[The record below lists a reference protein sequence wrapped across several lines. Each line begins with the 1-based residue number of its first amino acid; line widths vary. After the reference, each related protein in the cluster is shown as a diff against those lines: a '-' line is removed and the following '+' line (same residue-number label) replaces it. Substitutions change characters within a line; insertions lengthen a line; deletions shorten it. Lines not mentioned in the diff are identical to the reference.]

1 MTDTKT
7 RPYAD
12 RGDDASKKTAAYGN
26 ETGKTRAYEDEAG
39 IVGKTVGYESE
50 QAELTDKTVA
60 HNLGVDDAIELNG
73 KDYKITGI
81 ISGDDR
87 TGEAVIYKI
96 MDKQGKP
103 FALKLY
109 YKFTNP
115 KDEPNPEAL
124 TRIKRINDPDILN
137 LVDFGTGTNKYLDK
151 FCYEISDFAEGANLI
166 SVSDIRKKYTTEF
179 LRSNVIPEIF
189 KGIRTLHDYKIY
201 HCDLKPENIVYL
213 DKDQTDL
220 VIGDYG
226 SAKTFEETSE
236 KQLTHTSTTKGTSF
250 YLAPEQP
257 RGVVSEKN
265 NYYSF
270 GMILLHLLYPDLVN
284 RKSLHKIVERQ
295 FSRKPIID
303 FKPEHEEMNYLI
315 AGLTLN
321 DIGSR
326 WGEEEVKAWLRG
338 EEVEVRYTSE
348 AEVRVQPI
356 NLGKTVIRTVEDIIN
371 YIENNSEWYENLIE
385 DNEGYTLLLRW
396 VSDLQGVE
404 LKKVFDKMVRSY
416 QQDGKD
422 YVYQAIL
429 RYFEPQRP
437 VQVDM
442 KTYDFW
448 GSENVT
454 ELTASFVKH
463 IDDIWK
469 ITELKKIKF
478 YMFQLEFVLRQIET
492 EDENLKVIIGSIL
505 DKISSAL
512 ECSLNPDFD
521 DFICKLYPEVS
532 DKKLINLFYLF
543 DEERKFKDLENKT
556 YDTLK
561 DIGFLFAKDKNGF
574 NNKYLKIERDYF
586 FEINSTSHLKGYG
599 YNDLLFEIFKDKTE
613 PEIKFEDIN
622 VTDKNNTLKYN
633 LYKSLSKYF
642 ADNGINNNLSY
653 GDKETFKF
661 PFEGKFIYN
670 KFKKFAEEKQ
680 NIKFSL
686 LSDNNEK
693 EFIKNVNKNRKI
705 QFRLFKINRHYEALK
720 KNYKV
725 FSAIGAILVFICFAL
740 NWEDITKTIYN
751 SITGIFPPIN
761 SLPDSLVKWSG
772 SLSIVRKLLAFIP
785 ICIVVILIYILYGI
799 GALIIGAF
807 SLLFPVIAVGI
818 IFKISNGIFKSLFKN
833 NDMYPK
839 TITAIYIIIIL
850 VLSGITIKEA
860 NILPQNLLASF
871 YQNSLITH
879 SEDNRITVNSN
890 SSAIID
896 STNTKPIEAL
906 NLSTIAT
913 GAANLRSGPST
924 QHQILTVIKKG
935 DKFEILSS
943 KNGWNKIHFNGKDG
957 YISNKLIQKVKN

>member
-1 MTDTKT
+1 MADNKQNDLSKTKPYSTKNDNASNKTQTYQDDPSKTKT
-7 RPYAD
+7 YQEEVQLAD
-12 RGDDASKKTAAYGN
+12 Q
-26 ETGKTRAYEDEAG
+26 
-39 IVGKTVGYESE
+39 TVGYESE
-50 QAELTDKTVA
+50 KEELTDKTVA
-60 HNLGVDDAIELNG
+60 HNLGVGDAIELKD

-96 MDKQGKP
+96 MDNQGKA

-137 LVDFGTGTNKYLDK
+137 LVDFGTGANKYQGK

-166 SVSDIRKKYTTEF
+166 SVPDIREKYTTGF

-213 DKDQTDL
+213 NKDQTDL

-236 KQLTHTSTTKGTSF
+236 KQLTHTSTTKGTIF

-265 NYYSF
+265 DYYSF
-270 GMILLHLLYPDLVN
+270 GMILLHLLYPELVN

-356 NLGKTVIRTVEDIIN
+356 NLGKTVIRTKEDIIN
-371 YIENNSEWYENLIE
+371 YIENDSGWYENLIE

-396 VSDLQGVE
+396 VSDLQGLE

-422 YVYQAIL
+422 YVHHAIL
-429 RYFEPQRP
+429 RYFNPDRP
-437 VQVDM
+437 IQVNM
-442 KTYDFW
+442 KAYDFW
-448 GSENVT
+448 KAENVG

-463 IDDIWK
+463 IDAIWK
-469 ITELKKIKF
+469 ITGLEKIKF

-492 EDENLKVIIGSIL
+492 EDESLKTIIGSIL

-512 ECSLNPDFD
+512 ECSLNSGFD
-521 DFICKLYPEVS
+521 DFMCKLYPEVS

-543 DEERKFKDLENKT
+543 DEKRKFRDLENKT
-556 YDTLK
+556 YDTLE
-561 DIGFLFAKDKNGF
+561 DIGFLFAKDKNRF
-574 NNKYLKIERDYF
+574 NNKYLRIERDYF
-586 FEINSTSHLKGYG
+586 FEINSISHLKSYG
-599 YNDLLFEIFKDKTE
+599 YNDLLFEIFKSEIK
-613 PEIKFEDIN
+613 PEIEFKNLKIDGKRKIN
-622 VTDKNNTLKYN
+622 LQYIST
-633 LYKSLSKYF
+633 KSLTEY
-642 ADNGINNNLSY
+642 
-653 GDKETFKF
+653 
-661 PFEGKFIYN
+661 
-670 KFKKFAEEKQ
+670 
-680 NIKFSL
+680 
-686 LSDNNEK
+686 
-693 EFIKNVNKNRKI
+693 
-705 QFRLFKINRHYEALK
+705 
-720 KNYKV
+720 
-725 FSAIGAILVFICFAL
+725 
-740 NWEDITKTIYN
+740 
-751 SITGIFPPIN
+751 
-761 SLPDSLVKWSG
+761 
-772 SLSIVRKLLAFIP
+772 
-785 ICIVVILIYILYGI
+785 
-799 GALIIGAF
+799 
-807 SLLFPVIAVGI
+807 
-818 IFKISNGIFKSLFKN
+818 FKN
-833 NDMYPK
+833 NGIKNELNYGTIDKSSNNIFTFIYKKRPLQNLKSVFKEFLKFVKTENNIEPK
-839 TITAIYIIIIL
+839 LISNDNKQNFYYHFAENAKKRLFDI
-850 VLSGITIKEA
+850 SIKEWML
-860 NILPQNLLASF
+860 IPPFLIFYIPLL
-871 YQNSLITH
+871 
-879 SEDNRITVNSN
+879 
-890 SSAIID
+890 
-896 STNTKPIEAL
+896 
-906 NLSTIAT
+906 
-913 GAANLRSGPST
+913 
-924 QHQILTVIKKG
+924 LTVCYQG
-935 DKFEILSS
+935 ILCRM
-943 KNGWNKIHFNGKDG
+943 
-957 YISNKLIQKVKN
+957 